1 MTDLLKN
8 LPEILKAVTDPFSLL
23 ALMVLVLGF
32 IGYSVIKGSKP
43 SRQSVLP
50 APVIALS
57 IIALSFVALAFNVL
71 RVTALQSKVS
81 SQNTVVGK
89 YNVQVTFRGK
99 KVRPQPT
106 TVPFRTSSG
115 QLNVGC
121 AESAGTTV
129 SWSLPAS
136 AREVNVTASWE
147 NTDNV
152 QNQSQ
157 QAVVTGNVATASG
170 SIRGRDREWLGNCPG
185 GGHGQLVLRGT
196 YVVDQGG
203 PEEEVVLKTYQDL
216 IAPGG
221 SVHAAIPTA
230 SDVSPSS
237 CEITTANAKERSKL
251 TLALQRSPDN
261 EFVMSES
268 HRDGTLDVRTRIQ
281 GGDLVITL
289 PTDNLTGNPP

>member
-1 MTDLLKN
+1 MTELLKN

-43 SRQSVLP
+43 SKQGVLP

-71 RVTALQSKVS
+71 RVTALQGKGGGP
-81 SQNTVVGK
+81 QNTVVDK
-89 YNVQVTFRGK
+89 YNIQATFRGK
-99 KVRPQPT
+99 RVHLQPI

-129 SWSLPAS
+129 SWNLPEG
-136 AREVNVTASWE
+136 AREANVTASWE

-185 GGHGQLVLRGT
+185 GGHGQLALRGS
-196 YVVDQGG
+196 YIIDQGG

-216 IAPGG
+216 IAAGG
-221 SVHAAIPTA
+221 SVRVPIPTA
-230 SDVSPSS
+230 PDVSPSS
-237 CEITTANAKERSKL
+237 CEITAANDKNRSSL
-251 TLALQRSPDN
+251 TLTLQRNSDGQFAISDN
-261 EFVMSES
+261 RRSGPLNIRAS
-268 HRDGTLDVRTRIQ
+268 IQ
-281 GGDLVITL
+281 GGDLVLTL
-289 PTDNLTGNPP
+289 PTGSEGGN

>member
-1 MTDLLKN
+1 MSGLLRN

-32 IGYSVIKGSKP
+32 VGYSVIKGSPPNRK
-43 SRQSVLP
+43 SVLP

-57 IIALSFVALAFNVL
+57 IVALSFVALAFNIL
-71 RVTALQSKVS
+71 RVTALQGRVTAP
-81 SQNTVVGK
+81 NTVVGK
-89 YNVQVTFRGK
+89 YNVQVVFRGK
-99 KVRPQPT
+99 RVHLQPT

-121 AESAGTTV
+121 GESAGTTV
-129 SWSLPAS
+129 SWNLPS
-136 AREVNVTASWE
+136 GAREANVAASWE

-157 QAVVTGNVATASG
+157 QAIVNGTAATASG

-196 YVVDQGG
+196 YVIDQGG

-216 IAPGG
+216 VAPGG
-221 SVHAAIPTA
+221 TVQVPIPV
-230 SDVSPSS
+230 SDVLPSS
-237 CEITTANAKERSKL
+237 CEINAANDRNRARL
-251 TLALQRSPDN
+251 TLTLQRNPDGQ
-261 EFVMSES
+261 FVISDSRRE
-268 HRDGTLDVRTRIQ
+268 GPLDVGVSVK
-281 GGDLVITL
+281 GGDLML
-289 PTDNLTGNPP
+289 SL